1 MTADERTWGGWLL
14 LGATLAVGLNLRGPI
29 VAVAPVL
36 DDLQRDL
43 RITETAAGLLTAAP
57 VLCFAV
63 VSPLVAVLARRIGI
77 DRTVALSLVVL
88 AVAIAVRPWSGFTL
102 MMAGT
107 LLLGIGIAAG
117 NVLLPV
123 VVRRDFSAR
132 TEPVMSAAT
141 TSLLVSAS
149 IPAVFTVPLALLMGW
164 RAALAVWAVLS
175 VASLALWWLATGRG
189 RRREAA
195 TVTTVAPVAPVAPA
209 GGAGRPGAGRDGAA
223 GDEQPGGGPAERPA
237 AVTSSAW
244 RSFAAW
250 ELGLFFGLQSLLFYA
265 TTAWLPTM
273 LRAHGDLNPAAAG
286 SALSLFQ
293 IFGIAGAIAAPLLIR
308 RRFTRYP
315 TVVALA
321 VMWLVFLV
329 GVLVVPAAWPV
340 LSTIGGV
347 AQGAGI
353 AVAFSLIA
361 VRSSS
366 SDAARSVSAVVQT
379 IGYFLGAAGPVVVGG
394 IVGVTVGWT
403 APFSVLIAV
412 SLTLAVVGVRSAA
425 PRPIR

>member
-1 MTADERTWGGWLL
+1 MTTSDRTWGGWLL
-14 LGATLAVGLNLRGPI
+14 LGAVIAVGLNLRGPI

-36 DDLQRDL
+36 EDLQRDL
-43 RITETAAGLLTAAP
+43 GITETAAGLLTAAP

-63 VSPLVAVLARRIGI
+63 ISPLVAVIARRIGI
-77 DRTVALSLVVL
+77 NRTVAVSLLVL
-88 AVAIAVRPWSGFTL
+88 AFAIAVRPWSGFGL

-107 LLLGIGIAAG
+107 LLVGVAIAAG

-164 RAALAVWAVLS
+164 RAALAVWAALS
-175 VASLALWWLATGRG
+175 VATLAFWWIATGRA

-195 TVTTVAPVAPVAPA
+195 TVSTAATPHGPPAAGA
-209 GGAGRPGAGRDGAA
+209 GGAGVAGR
-223 GDEQPGGGPAERPA
+223 EQPADVATG
-237 AVTSSAW
+237 VTSSAW
-244 RSFAAW
+244 GSLAAW
-250 ELGLFFGLQSLLFYA
+250 ELGVFFGLQSLLFYA

-273 LRAHGDLNPAAAG
+273 LRAHGDLTAAAAG
-286 SALSLFQ
+286 TALSLFQ

-308 RRFTRYP
+308 RGSTRYP
-315 TVVALA
+315 TVTTLA
-321 VMWLVFLV
+321 GMWLVFLV

-340 LSTIGGV
+340 LCTIGGV

-403 APFSVLIAV
+403 APFSVLIVV
-412 SLTLAVVGVRSAA
+412 SVMLGVVGVRSAA